1 MADTKISALT
11 PATTPLA
18 GTEVLPIVQSGT
30 TKKVAVSDLTA
41 GRAISATQVT
51 LTTGSLIVGAAG
63 QGIDFSATTSGSGTM
78 TSELLSDYEEG
89 TFTPTVIQG
98 FDPAVTYT
106 TQDGWYT
113 KIGNIVFFRL
123 YLYMAAGLTRNVDI
137 VAIGG
142 LPFAPASGTQGGAVL
157 NYCSG
162 VVIAGTALPVIN
174 TSSSGL
180 FMFDTGGSG
189 FTGLTL
195 TSARPEFTVSG
206 HYRVS

>member
-1 MADTKISALT
+1 MLKTVGNPSTRYGDQTITDGNLVIA
-11 PATTPLA
+11 
-18 GTEVLPIVQSGT
+18 
-30 TKKVAVSDLTA
+30 TA
-41 GRAISATQVT
+41 GK
-51 LTTGSLIVGAAG
+51 
-63 QGIDFSATTSGSGTM
+63 GIDFSATTGGSGVM

-123 YLYMAAGLTRNVDI
+123 FLYMAAGLTRNADI

-162 VVIAGTALPVIN
+162 VVSAGTALPVIN
-174 TSSSGL
+174 IGTSGL
-180 FMFDTGGSG
+180 FMFNTGGSG
-189 FTGLTL
+189 FVGTNL